1 MMPRQ
6 NSAKPTAS
14 AAAAASSVMTA
25 AAASPASAMRAI
37 PSAPIARTSPFG
49 IRRCLMSPNAAAAK
63 TATARPAT
71 IACICRSTLTLK
83 HGPLCAAPD
92 ARCRLGRQAG
102 EARADRAEQ
111 VVDVVAEQCRA
122 AGNRQ
127 RDKDDQHR
135 VFGRGR
141 AAIVTAKAFE
151 QSEHV
156 HTPEIEPVTDP
167 FAPRWNRRGRPAPA
181 KAAYFCGPV
190 RFGATYGHVC
200 IKFCLVCNGK
210 LALTNKK

>member
-6 NSAKPTAS
+6 NSANPTAS
-14 AAAAASSVMTA
+14 TAAEASGVMTA
-25 AAASPASAMRAI
+25 AAASPASAMRPI

-71 IACICRSTLTLK
+71 IACICRSTLTIK
-83 HGPLCAAPD
+83 HGLLCAAPD
-92 ARCRLGRQAG
+92 ARCPLGRQAG

-141 AAIVTAKAFE
+141 AALVGKKPTHQATHTGAPIMNVPATTAPWSRTRLSLD
-151 QSEHV
+151 Q
-156 HTPEIEPVTDP
+156 
-167 FAPRWNRRGRPAPA
+167 GA
-181 KAAYFCGPV
+181 K
-190 RFGATYGHVC
+190 
-200 IKFCLVCNGK
+200 LVM
-210 LALTNKK
+210 

>member
-1 MMPRQ
+1 MFTTPRPRGPGRQ
-6 NSAKPTAS
+6 LSPDQGAKL
-14 AAAAASSVMTA
+14 VMLA
-25 AAASPASAMRAI
+25 PILLNRLLMLLPSNVAPPAIASAMKMI
-37 PSAPIARTSPFG
+37 SIA
-49 IRRCLMSPNAAAAK
+49 L
-63 TATARPAT
+63 
-71 IACICRSTLTLK
+71 
-83 HGPLCAAPD
+83 
-92 ARCRLGRQAG
+92 
-102 EARADRAEQ
+102 
-111 VVDVVAEQCRA
+111 
-122 AGNRQ
+122 
-127 RDKDDQHR
+127 
-135 VFGRGR
+135 FGRGR

-210 LALTNKK
+210 LALTNKKHGKKMINVFVPTGVYGKAKICAPHAPHY

>member
-14 AAAAASSVMTA
+14 AAAAASSVITA

-49 IRRCLMSPNAAAAK
+49 IRRYLMSPNAAAAK

-71 IACICRSTLTLK
+71 IACICRSPLPLK
-83 HGPLCAAPD
+83 HGPLCAAPV
-92 ARCRLGRQAG
+92 ARCRLGRQAR

-135 VFGRGR
+135 IFGRGR
-141 AAIVTAKAFE
+141 AALVGKKTTHQAT
-151 QSEHV
+151 
-156 HTPEIEPVTDP
+156 HTVLPYECPCH
-167 FAPRWNRRGRPAPA
+167 G
-181 KAAYFCGPV
+181 GPV
-190 RFGATYGHVC
+190 MPDAAQSRSGRQAGDAGANSAEQVVDVVAEQRRAAGDRQRDE
-200 IKFCLVCNGK
+200 N
-210 LALTNKK
+210 